1 MQFFF
6 NIKNAVVQGSFKIDW
21 IPPFTGLAVMITCF
35 ICYYV
40 AVSKGEVK
48 PFPYCTI
55 TATGEK
61 YP

>member
-1 MQFFF
+1 M
-6 NIKNAVVQGSFKIDW
+6 VV
-21 IPPFTGLAVMITCF
+21 CF

-55 TATGEK
+55 TMTAEK